1 MLNTQSSIKL
11 FFTLIIISLLG
22 ACNSDKAEE
31 QATPQVKEP
40 TQIDSQQN
48 ITVIDFSG
56 RKFDF
61 PKPASRVVALAP
73 HIVENLFSIGA
84 GDLIVGAVSHSDY
97 PKEALELPIV
107 GGYKKINFEA
117 ILALEPDVVIGW
129 TTGNSTDSLSKI
141 EELGIPVILD
151 QPDTLDD
158 IAASLRMLGQLT
170 GLEVEA
176 DKKADEFLEKLSAFQ
191 EVNLDKPKVKTFYQV
206 WNEPLITINGNH
218 IISDAIETCGGTNV
232 FSSSIA
238 TAPRTNIESVI
249 AKAPE
254 AIIASGMGE
263 ARPEWLDDW
272 KQWKA
277 IPAAN
282 KGNLFF
288 VNPDHLQRHTVRQLL
303 AIESICEQLDQVRGR
318 NN

>member
-1 MLNTQSSIKL
+1 M
-11 FFTLIIISLLG
+11 
-22 ACNSDKAEE
+22 
-31 QATPQVKEP
+31 
-40 TQIDSQQN
+40 
-48 ITVIDFSG
+48 
-56 RKFDF
+56 
-61 PKPASRVVALAP
+61 VALAP

-84 GDLIVGAVSHSDY
+84 GDLIVGAVSHSDF
-97 PKEALELPIV
+97 PKEALDLPIV

-151 QPDTLDD
+151 QPDTLED

-206 WNEPLITINGNH
+206 WNEPLITINGKH